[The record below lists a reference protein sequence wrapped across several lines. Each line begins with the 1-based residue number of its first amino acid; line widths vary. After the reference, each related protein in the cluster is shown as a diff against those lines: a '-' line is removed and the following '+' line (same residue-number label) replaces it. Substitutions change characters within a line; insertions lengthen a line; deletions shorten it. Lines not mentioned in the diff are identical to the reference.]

1 MFDVRKIQEQAIYSA
16 IKEAGG
22 EGMAKEIVYGEHG
35 QYSLEDN
42 ATWVKSTMSRLES
55 RFGKPLLRQIRRN
68 CQCGYGMDEK
78 LALVQELVA
87 SSSCLEEFAS
97 QDKARAAVCIAK
109 EENLICNL
117 HFVLAPCWRVWVKW
131 IQIHGA
137 CAQQGTARRFLRK
150 RLAARWKLNCYKVLK
165 WAAIHVSR
173 KSFLSAPSGNRR
185 INDSFG
191 ISQKR
196 LVSGRFYA

>member
-97 QDKARAAVCIAK
+97 QDKARAAGLYCERGELYLQFAFCACPMLAGVGKMDTDTWCLCTTGYSKTLFEKAFGCAVEVELLQSIKMGCDTCIQK
-109 EENLICNL
+109 IIPLGS
-117 HFVLAPCWRVWVKW
+117 VWK
-131 IQIHGA
+131 
-137 CAQQGTARRFLRK
+137 
-150 RLAARWKLNCYKVLK
+150 
-165 WAAIHVSR
+165 
-173 KSFLSAPSGNRR
+173 
-185 INDSFG
+185 
-191 ISQKR
+191 
-196 LVSGRFYA
+196 